1 MIHKL
6 IILVAAIWAGA
17 AIAQQPPTATVD
29 LSNPVLRQHAS
40 LPLNELPHPPILESL
55 QPLVDEQVRNGN
67 FGKTIYTSMHDEDTG
82 FAPSLSAFFQDLTC
96 RADLVLTGTIQNSMS
111 HLTASGAAIYTDYD
125 FQIDTVLKNNP
136 RSPLQQTRHIV
147 ITRPGGK
154 LPVAGGFI
162 QYDNQMLLRPR
173 PGRTYLLFLRQIAG
187 TGAYQPAGDVRGRMV
202 FSTLELQPS
211 GTQWR
216 IYRGA
221 YMNRDYSELSDTALR
236 STIGAA
242 SSSCK
247 LLPR

>member
-1 MIHKL
+1 
-6 IILVAAIWAGA
+6 
-17 AIAQQPPTATVD
+17 
-29 LSNPVLRQHAS
+29 
-40 LPLNELPHPPILESL
+40 
-55 QPLVDEQVRNGN
+55 
-67 FGKTIYTSMHDEDTG
+67 MHDEDTG
-82 FAPSLSAFFQDLTC
+82 SAPSLSAFFQDLTC

-187 TGAYQPAGDVRGRMV
+187 TGAYQPAGDVRQSKDHMDVTCR
-202 FSTLELQPS
+202 Q
-211 GTQWR
+211 
-216 IYRGA
+216 
-221 YMNRDYSELSDTALR
+221 
-236 STIGAA
+236 
-242 SSSCK
+242 
-247 LLPR
+247 